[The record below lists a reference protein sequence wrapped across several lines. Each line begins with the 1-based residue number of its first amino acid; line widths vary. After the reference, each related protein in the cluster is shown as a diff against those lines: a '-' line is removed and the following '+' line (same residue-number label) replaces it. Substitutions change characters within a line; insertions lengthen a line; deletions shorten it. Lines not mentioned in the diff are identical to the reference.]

1 MSAADLVNIKLTR
14 KINKFRDEQQIDW
27 TPSERRYDGYKT

>member
-1 MSAADLVNIKLTR
+1 MSAADSVNTELAR